1 MVLLGW
7 VCDCLLPVLQATTVF
22 PQHWVSRRRASAP
35 HHPGQCLAHQRGMML
50 FPRQV
55 RLVLVAAVL

>member
-1 MVLLGW
+1 MLGLGW
-7 VCDCLLPVLQATTVF
+7 VCCCLLPVLQATTVF

-35 HHPGQCLAHQRGMML
+35 HHPGQCLAHQRAMML

-55 RLVLVAAVL
+55 GLILVTAGL